1 MFIFFISP
9 IIGADMLLYYFI
21 IMDILGSLVSGLF
34 GLFGSLFTNSSNSSN
49 VAKTNQMN
57 QAMMREQ
64 NSFNRAERLETQD
77 WNWNRTLDMFNM
89 NNEYNSPLAQAA
101 RLRAAGINPSNVM
114 GNDNNI
120 AQVQSVPQSSPMSS
134 APFAGAI
141 AHQNQ
146 DPTASM
152 VALASAFSQIQKTN
166 AETEAQRTN
175 NETQSLKNN
184 VEIEK
189 VKADISKTLKDTEVS
204 EEQKHS
210 LRLQYNLLSQQQE
223 MNQFQ
228 LRNQEKRWTMEQ
240 QQFDKN
246 MRQLDDQHA
255 LNQLNYTLSSL
266 DAQIKEF
273 DVSKL
278 PIRFKYEL
286 MFKRQE
292 LKNMVANE
300 KLTYAQ
306 ALHEAH
312 KQIETIARTS
322 LLSQEYEK
330 GSYQLSGMAL
340 DSSREKDISSI
351 REFLPARVLD
361 GLMYWMTSTLGNVF
375 GGAGA
380 AAIKNMPK

>member
-1 MFIFFISP
+1 
-9 IIGADMLLYYFI
+9 
-21 IMDILGSLVSGLF
+21 MDILGSLVSGLF

-77 WNWNRTLDMFNM
+77 WNWNRTVDMFNM
-89 NNEYNSPLAQAA
+89 NNEYNSPIAQAA
-101 RLRAAGINPSNVM
+101 RLRAAGLNPANVM

-141 AHQNQ
+141 AHQNL

-189 VKADISKTLKDTEVS
+189 VKADINKTLKDTEVS

-210 LRLQYNLLSQQQE
+210 LRLQYNLLAQQQE

-330 GSYQLSGMAL
+330 GTYQLSGMSL
-340 DSSREKDISSI
+340 DSSRDKDISSI